1 MNTETAQEKRQD
13 SNTAQHS
20 DKRIY
25 ARKIVVDTETTG
37 LDPKQG
43 HRIIELAA
51 IELEERKVSVRRFHR
66 YLNPDREI
74 DAGAAAVHGL
84 TYERLQNEAK
94 FGDIATSFL
103 EFIEGAELII
113 HNAPFDMSFINH
125 ELELLGLPPLQN
137 AVLDTLKLAREM
149 YPGKKNSL
157 NALCNRYEI
166 DNAHRTLHGALLDTE
181 LLAEVYF
188 AMTRGQK
195 SLLSDDDTPRAHQ
208 PLNTSH
214 PKLRVLQANAEELAE
229 HALQLIA
236 INKESKGACL
246 WLNQEGT

>member
-1 MNTETAQEKRQD
+1 M
-13 SNTAQHS
+13 
-20 DKRIY
+20 
-25 ARKIVVDTETTG
+25 RKIVLDTETTG

-51 IELEERKVSVRRFHR
+51 IELDGRKVSVRRFHR
-66 YLNPDREI
+66 YLNPEREI

-94 FGDIATSFL
+94 FADIASSFL

-113 HNAPFDMSFINH
+113 HNAPFDMGFLNH
-125 ELELLGLPPLQN
+125 ELELLGLPLLQN
-137 AVLDTLKLAREM
+137 VVTDTLKVAREM
-149 YPGKKNSL
+149 HPGKKNSL
-157 NALCNRYEI
+157 NALCSRYEI

-195 SLLSDDDTPRAHQ
+195 SLLGEDEAPKTRQ
-208 PLNTSH
+208 PAVLNTDALR
-214 PKLRVLQANAEELAE
+214 PKLRVLQPSAEELAE
-229 HALQLIA
+229 HAQQLADIDKA
-236 INKESKGACL
+236 SKGSCL
-246 WLNQEGT
+246 WLQLE